1 MNTIT
6 KNTALFFIL
15 LIVVMSATSH
25 AQEQEVKPTF
35 GFRMAPNIG
44 WVKPDASAYDSEG
57 ITVGFSWGF
66 IAEFPMAENYSFST
80 GFNILF
86 NSGKLSYPHQINN
99 NLGVLD
105 RRYGFK
111 YLELPLM
118 LRLFTSDRGGP
129 MFYGQI
135 GLGTGILLDARGKDL
150 FIDADKTKPR
160 QDFDKEKITDEIKLF
175 RAALIV
181 GLGIEYPLGPS
192 LRGLAGLS
200 FNNGFSDVL
209 KGSNVVDNSI
219 SHKAFNS
226 FVELNLGLLF

>member
-6 KNTALFFIL
+6 KKAALFCLIASL
-15 LIVVMSATSH
+15 LLSTRAL
-25 AQEQEVKPTF
+25 AQENQPTF
-35 GFRMAPNIG
+35 GFRLAPNFG

-57 ITVGFSWGF
+57 IAVGFSWGF

-86 NSGKLSYPHQINN
+86 NGGKLSYPHQIEGAPGI
-99 NLGVLD
+99 LE
-105 RRYGFK
+105 RKYGFK

-118 LRLFTSDRGGP
+118 MRLFTSDRGGP
-129 MFYGQI
+129 MFFGQI

-160 QDFDKEKITDEIKLF
+160 QDFDKEKITDEVKLF

-181 GLGIEYPLGPS
+181 GLGVEYPLGPS
-192 LRGLAGLS
+192 LKGMAGLS

-209 KGSNVVDNSI
+209 KGSNLVDNSI

-226 FVELNLGLLF
+226 FVELNIGLLF